1 MSARFNDTDKDAELL
16 IRLQEDDQYAFTSIY
31 NKYWKNLY
39 AVAYSILKDK
49 TICEDIV
56 QDIFI
61 NVWNKRK
68 SIAIKVSLKAY
79 LTSSVKYEVF
89 RQLKKKIEALGIV
102 DDLLIDPNNS
112 AQENMEYKELLVHMN
127 NVVNKLST
135 KCREV
140 FILSREKELSHKEIA
155 VIRNISTKTVENHI
169 GKALGSLKDV
179 IGYNIL
185 IFLFFTSL

>member
-16 IRLQEDDQYAFTSIY
+16 IRLQEDDQYDFTSIY

-89 RQLKKKIEALGIV
+89 RQLKKKIEALEIV

>member
-89 RQLKKKIEALGIV
+89 RQLKKKIEALEIV

>member
-89 RQLKKKIEALGIV
+89 RQLKKKIEALEIV

-112 AQENMEYKELLVHMN
+112 AQENMEYKELLVHIN